1 MISLSN
7 ISSKEPKIPTKME
20 GKYYFI
26 NAFLEVDCTDNPV
39 KELRDCGNLF
49 KDKGD
54 AIKALQEIRLIIKKY
69 GN

>member
-1 MISLSN
+1 
-7 ISSKEPKIPTKME
+7 ME